1 VNTRFQE
8 NPMVTNDSFAARQ
21 GLIGLSSAAAG
32 PSNANVLVHLAGPVV
47 GSEVGDVV
55 RELASVAGVA
65 RVRPGAKLPKLLLI
79 DYDPAVIGAQSL
91 IARVQRRFAA
101 ARLVG
106 M

>member
-1 VNTRFQE
+1 
-8 NPMVTNDSFAARQ
+8 MISNDPFAARH
-21 GLIGLSSAAAG
+21 GLIGPSPAAAG
-32 PSNANVLVHLAGPVV
+32 SSNANVLVHLAGAVV
-47 GSEVGDVV
+47 GSEVGDVIRDLSTV
-55 RELASVAGVA
+55 VGVA

>member
-1 VNTRFQE
+1 MLST
-8 NPMVTNDSFAARQ
+8 DSFAVRR
-21 GLIGLSSAAAG
+21 GLAALSPAAAG
-32 PSNANVLVHLAGPVV
+32 PSNANVLVHLAGPVA
-47 GSEVGDVV
+47 GSEVRDVV

-91 IARVQRRFAA
+91 IARVRRRFAA